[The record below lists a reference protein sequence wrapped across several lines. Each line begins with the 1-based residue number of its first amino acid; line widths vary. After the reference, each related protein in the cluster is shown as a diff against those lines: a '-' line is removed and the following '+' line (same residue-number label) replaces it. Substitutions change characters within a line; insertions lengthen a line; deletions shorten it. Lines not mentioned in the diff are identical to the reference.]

1 MRRSK
6 LQGNVPETYGGD
18 ALASQCG
25 GWATGVDL
33 GSSWKA
39 AMRRQANKWAAM
51 LAIALGALLGI
62 LIALRWMR

>member
-25 GWATGVDL
+25 GWPTGVDL

-39 AMRRQANKWAAM
+39 VMRRQASTWAAM